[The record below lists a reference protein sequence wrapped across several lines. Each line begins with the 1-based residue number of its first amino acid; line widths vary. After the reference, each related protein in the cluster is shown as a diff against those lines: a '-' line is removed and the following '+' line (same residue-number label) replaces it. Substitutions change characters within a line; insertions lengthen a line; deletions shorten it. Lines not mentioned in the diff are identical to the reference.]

1 MRLND
6 SIVNFYLEYSLTEYV
21 KKELVA
27 KQIFAEAV
35 ENVKKQTPLTR
46 REQTL
51 LRKYKSVTNRFYV
64 FSTFF
69 YPMMRKLKQI
79 RDPEE
84 KEKAIKR
91 LLKWSV
97 EIDLFEREFV
107 LIPVIT
113 GWPPSFGFTC
123 RGHWSLAALCYPNCL
138 YRYIKEK
145 RVLFGINYA
154 RVVRKTDVNSKGNA
168 ADGSTDTA
176 VNASVDSSI
185 NAPANTSTNAPV
197 NASTNAQPET
207 KRTKQST
214 NDCFVQTKRRNDD

>member
-35 ENVKKQTPLTR
+35 ENVKKKQTPLTR

-154 RVVRKTDVNSKGNA
+154 RVVRKTDAGSKGNA
-168 ADGSTDTA
+168 AEGSADTA
-176 VNASVDSSI
+176 VNASVDSS
-185 NAPANTSTNAPV
+185 TNAPV
-197 NASTNAQPET
+197 NTSTSAQPET

-214 NDCFVQTKRRNDD
+214 NDCFVQTERRNDD

>member
-35 ENVKKQTPLTR
+35 ENVKKKQTPLTR

-91 LLKWSV
+91 LLKWSM

-113 GWPPSFGFTC
+113 GWPPSFGFTR

-168 ADGSTDTA
+168 AEGSADTA
-176 VNASVDSSI
+176 VNASVDSS
-185 NAPANTSTNAPV
+185 TNAPV
-197 NASTNAQPET
+197 NTSTSAQPET

-214 NDCFVQTKRRNDD
+214 NDCFVQTERRNDD

>member
-35 ENVKKQTPLTR
+35 ENVKKQTALTR

-168 ADGSTDTA
+168 ADGSADTA
-176 VNASVDSSI
+176 VNASVDSST
-185 NAPANTSTNAPV
+185 NTPV

-214 NDCFVQTKRRNDD
+214 NDCFVQTERRNDD

>member
-1 MRLND
+1 M
-6 SIVNFYLEYSLTEYV
+6 
-21 KKELVA
+21 
-27 KQIFAEAV
+27 
-35 ENVKKQTPLTR
+35 
-46 REQTL
+46 
-51 LRKYKSVTNRFYV
+51 
-64 FSTFF
+64 
-69 YPMMRKLKQI
+69 
-79 RDPEE
+79 
-84 KEKAIKR
+84 
-91 LLKWSV
+91 

-168 ADGSTDTA
+168 ADGSADTA
-176 VNASVDSSI
+176 VNASVD
-185 NAPANTSTNAPV
+185 
-197 NASTNAQPET
+197 ASTNAQPET

-214 NDCFVQTKRRNDD
+214 NDCFVQMKRRNDD

>member
-35 ENVKKQTPLTR
+35 ENVKKKQTPLTR

-51 LRKYKSVTNRFYV
+51 LRKHKSVTNRFYV

-168 ADGSTDTA
+168 ADGSADTA
-176 VNASVDSSI
+176 VNASVDSST
-185 NAPANTSTNAPV
+185 NTPV

-214 NDCFVQTKRRNDD
+214 NDCFVQTERRNDD

>member
-1 MRLND
+1 
-6 SIVNFYLEYSLTEYV
+6 
-21 KKELVA
+21 
-27 KQIFAEAV
+27 
-35 ENVKKQTPLTR
+35 
-46 REQTL
+46 
-51 LRKYKSVTNRFYV
+51 
-64 FSTFF
+64 
-69 YPMMRKLKQI
+69 MMRKLKQI

-91 LLKWSV
+91 LLKWSM

-154 RVVRKTDVNSKGNA
+154 RVVRKTDAGSKGNA
-168 ADGSTDTA
+168 ADGSADTA
-176 VNASVDSSI
+176 VNASVD
-185 NAPANTSTNAPV
+185 
-197 NASTNAQPET
+197 ASTNAQPET
-207 KRTKQST
+207 KRTKQSA
-214 NDCFVQTKRRNDD
+214 NDCFVQTERRNDD

>member
-35 ENVKKQTPLTR
+35 ENVKKQTALTR

-91 LLKWSV
+91 LLKWSM

-113 GWPPSFGFTC
+113 GWPPSFGFTR

-168 ADGSTDTA
+168 ADGSADTA
-176 VNASVDSSI
+176 VNASVDSST
-185 NAPANTSTNAPV
+185 NTPV
-197 NASTNAQPET
+197 NASTNAQQET
-207 KRTKQST
+207 KRMKQST

>member
-35 ENVKKQTPLTR
+35 ENVKKQTALTR

-91 LLKWSV
+91 LLKWSM

-113 GWPPSFGFTC
+113 GWPPSFGFTR

-168 ADGSTDTA
+168 ADGSADTA
-176 VNASVDSSI
+176 VNASVDSST
-185 NAPANTSTNAPV
+185 NTPV

-207 KRTKQST
+207 KRMKQST
-214 NDCFVQTKRRNDD
+214 NDCFVQMKRRNDD

>member
-35 ENVKKQTPLTR
+35 ENVKKQTALTR

-51 LRKYKSVTNRFYV
+51 LRKHKSVTNRFYV

-91 LLKWSV
+91 LLKWSM

-113 GWPPSFGFTC
+113 GWPPSFGFTR

-154 RVVRKTDVNSKGNA
+154 RVVRKTDAGSKGNA
-168 ADGSTDTA
+168 ADGSADTA
-176 VNASVDSSI
+176 VNASVD
-185 NAPANTSTNAPV
+185 
-197 NASTNAQPET
+197 ASTNAQPET

-214 NDCFVQTKRRNDD
+214 NDCFVQTERRNDD

>member
-35 ENVKKQTPLTR
+35 ENVKKKQTALTR

-113 GWPPSFGFTC
+113 GWSPSFGFTR

-154 RVVRKTDVNSKGNA
+154 RVVRKTDASSKGNA
-168 ADGSTDTA
+168 ADGSADTA
-176 VNASVDSSI
+176 VNAPVDSST
-185 NAPANTSTNAPV
+185 NSPA
-197 NASTNAQPET
+197 NASTNAQPDAQPET

>member
-35 ENVKKQTPLTR
+35 ENVKKKQTPLTR

-91 LLKWSV
+91 LLKWSM

-113 GWPPSFGFTC
+113 GWPPSFGFTR

-168 ADGSTDTA
+168 ADGSADTA
-176 VNASVDSSI
+176 VNASVDSST
-185 NAPANTSTNAPV
+185 NTPV

-214 NDCFVQTKRRNDD
+214 NDCFVQTERRNDD

>member
-35 ENVKKQTPLTR
+35 ENVKKKQTPLTR

-168 ADGSTDTA
+168 ADGSADTA
-176 VNASVDSSI
+176 VNASVDSST
-185 NAPANTSTNAPV
+185 NTPV

-214 NDCFVQTKRRNDD
+214 NDCFVQTERRNDD

>member
-35 ENVKKQTPLTR
+35 ENVKKQTALTR

-91 LLKWSV
+91 LLKWSM

-168 ADGSTDTA
+168 ADGSADTA
-176 VNASVDSSI
+176 VNASVDSST
-185 NAPANTSTNAPV
+185 NTPV

-207 KRTKQST
+207 KRMKQST
-214 NDCFVQTKRRNDD
+214 NDCFVQMKRRNDD

>member
-35 ENVKKQTPLTR
+35 ENVKKQTALTR

-91 LLKWSV
+91 LLKWSM

-113 GWPPSFGFTC
+113 GWPPSFGFTR

-168 ADGSTDTA
+168 ADGSADTA
-176 VNASVDSSI
+176 VNAS
-185 NAPANTSTNAPV
+185 A
-197 NASTNAQPET
+197 NASTNGSVNAPPNAQPDAPAET
-207 KRTKQST
+207 KRMKQSA
-214 NDCFVQTKRRNDD
+214 NDCFVQTRRRNDD

>member
-35 ENVKKQTPLTR
+35 ENVKKKQTPLTR

-79 RDPEE
+79 RNPEE

-168 ADGSTDTA
+168 ADGSADTA
-176 VNASVDSSI
+176 VNASVDSST
-185 NAPANTSTNAPV
+185 NTPV

-214 NDCFVQTKRRNDD
+214 NDCFVQTERRNDD

>member
-35 ENVKKQTPLTR
+35 ENVKKQTALTR

-91 LLKWSV
+91 LLKWSM

-113 GWPPSFGFTC
+113 GWPPSFGFTR

-168 ADGSTDTA
+168 ADGSADTA
-176 VNASVDSSI
+176 VNASVDS
-185 NAPANTSTNAPV
+185 STNAPV

-214 NDCFVQTKRRNDD
+214 NDCFVQMKRRNDD